1 LQKLPCE
8 HVQSSV
14 ILNPLLTKE
23 EFLELAMLDFGLTDI
38 PASKAQRLWMLQKFL
53 LRGRK
58 DGKINVLIVDEAHKL
73 STELLEEIRLL
84 GNLEYGD
91 EKLIQILLIGQ
102 SELDEVMNRPELWQ
116 LKQRISVRLAI
127 NPLSVDDVEKYI
139 LHRWTIAGGKSPL
152 PFTPDAIANIRKFSK
167 GIPRLINSLCDNA
180 LTLAFAD
187 EARAVSAAHVESAAM
202 DLQLIGKP
210 AAVVAP
216 KAPAL
221 PVTPANGAAFAVH
234 PVTMK
239 TMETYMPPTP
249 KQSVWH
255 TMAGKFGWRRN
266 GKNPTP

>member
-1 LQKLPCE
+1 
-8 HVQSSV
+8 
-14 ILNPLLTKE
+14 LLTKE

-38 PASKAQRLWMLQKFL
+38 PVSKAQRLWMLQKFL

-73 STELLEEIRLL
+73 STQLLEEIRLL

-127 NPLSVDDVEKYI
+127 KPLSVDDVEKYI
-139 LHRWTIAGGKSPL
+139 QHRWTIAGGKSPL
-152 PFTPDAIANIRKFSK
+152 PFTPEALANIRKWSK

-187 EARAVSAAHVESAAM
+187 ETRAVSAAHVETAAT
-202 DLQLIGKP
+202 DLQLIEKAQP
-210 AAVVAP
+210 VAVVP
-216 KAPAL
+216 KAPSTPL
-221 PVTPANGAAFAVH
+221 TPVNGTAFAVQ

-239 TMETYMPPTP
+239 TMETYMPPAR

-255 TMAGKFGWRRN
+255 AMAGRLGWRRN
-266 GKNPTP
+266 GKNPAS

>member
-1 LQKLPCE
+1 
-8 HVQSSV
+8 
-14 ILNPLLTKE
+14 
-23 EFLELAMLDFGLTDI
+23 MLDFGLTDI
-38 PASKAQRLWMLQKFL
+38 PVSKAQRLWMLQKFL

-127 NPLSVDDVEKYI
+127 KPLSVDDVEKYI

-152 PFTPDAIANIRKFSK
+152 PFTPEAIANIRKCSK
-167 GIPRLINSLCDNA
+167 GVPRLINSLCDNA

-187 EARAVSAAHVESAAM
+187 EAHAVSAAHVESAAM
-202 DLQLIGKP
+202 DLQLIEKP
-210 AAVVAP
+210 AAVVAPVVAP

-221 PVTPANGAAFAVH
+221 PVTPANGTAFAVN
-234 PVTMK
+234 PVAIK
-239 TMETYMPPTP
+239 TMGTYMPPPTP
-249 KQSVWH
+249 KQSVWQ

-266 GKNPTP
+266 GKNPAP